1 MNDTLRI
8 RITVHGRL
16 SDRLAA
22 AFDGLSLERRRGAT
36 DLVGEVTDQAQ
47 LHGLLSRVRDLGL
60 ELASVT
66 VVHPHPTAP
75 DEEV

>member
-1 MNDTLRI
+1 MRI

-22 AFDGLSLERRRGAT
+22 AFDGMSLERHRGAT

-60 ELASVT
+60 ELVSVT
-66 VVHPHPTAP
+66 VLHQNPTKP